1 MSQLQCH
8 CTLRPLMKYWRTKIY
23 KSNYVMD
30 QKYVVGCDLLCS
42 SKGLYMKVIPVTVFE
57 NRKRKQRD
65 IF

>member
-1 MSQLQCH
+1 
-8 CTLRPLMKYWRTKIY
+8 MKYWRTKIY